1 MCSFGVRV
9 IVNFG
14 SVALDTTRTPFKTAE
29 DVLGGSGTFFGL
41 AASFFHE
48 TGLIGVV
55 GDDFPNEYM
64 QLLEDRLDLAGLVVE
79 KGKTFRFDSSFG
91 YDLGTRTTIRT
102 DLNVFGRWEPTV
114 PDEYKDAPYLYLGNI
129 DPEQQ
134 LGVLDQ
140 MDEPELTVADT
151 IELWINTKK
160 DRLIEVISRVNG
172 VVLNVEEVRQLCQV
186 PNIIKGAR
194 TILDWGADFVVV
206 KKGEHG
212 SILFT
217 PETIFPTC
225 GYPLEEIVDP
235 TGAGDAFAG
244 GFMGH
249 LARKGKMTDKAMR
262 EAIVYGNV
270 MGSFAVERF
279 SVDRF
284 LELTME
290 DIEGR
295 YRKYKEMVAF

>member
-1 MCSFGVRV
+1 M

-64 QLLEDRLDLAGLVVE
+64 QLLEDRLDLKGLVVE

-91 YDLGTRTTIRT
+91 YDLGTRTTNKT
-102 DLNVFGRWEPTV
+102 ELNVFGSWEPIV

-249 LARKGKMTDKAMR
+249 LARRREMTDRTMR
-262 EAIVYGNV
+262 EAVVYGNV

>member
-1 MCSFGVRV
+1 M

-55 GDDFPNEYM
+55 GEDFPNVYM
-64 QLLEDRLDLAGLVVE
+64 QLLEDRLDLTGLVVE

-91 YDLGTRTTIRT
+91 YDLGTRTTNKT
-102 DLNVFGRWEPTV
+102 ELNVFGRWEPIV

-140 MDEPELTVADT
+140 MDEPELTIADT

-172 VVLNVEEVRQLCQV
+172 VVLNVEEVRQLSQV

-249 LARKGKMTDKAMR
+249 LARREEMTDRTMR
-262 EAIVYGNV
+262 EAVVYGNV

>member
-1 MCSFGVRV
+1 V